1 MAAEIARA
9 LVLVLDGCGVGGAPD
24 AAAYG
29 DTGSDTLGNTA
40 RAAGGLRV
48 PVLERLGLGVLADL
62 AGVRRVS
69 PHDAAVGVM
78 RQRSAGKD
86 STNGHWELAGLIVS
100 TPFPRYPRGFPPE
113 VIEAFARAIG
123 RPALG
128 NVAASGTEII
138 KRLGAE
144 HMRTGAPIVYT
155 SADSVFQIA
164 AHEDVV
170 PVEQLYEWCR
180 AARAILTGEHGV
192 SRVIARPF
200 VGSPGAFT
208 RTDRRRDFS
217 LPPPGPTLLDA
228 LFAAGMAVVG
238 IGKVED
244 LFAGRGLT
252 RSIHTHDDMD
262 GLARTVEVLRTL
274 DRGLVMTTLVD
285 FDTVYGHRNDVEGFA
300 RHLEAVDAH
309 LPEILGVCR
318 MSDLV
323 VITADHGNDPTTP
336 STDHSRE
343 QVPVLVWGPGVPP
356 GRRLGLRD
364 TGADVTATLTEA
376 MGVPWRGPGTSFWS
390 ALR

>member
-1 MAAEIARA
+1 MAEVARA

-29 DTGSDTLGNTA
+29 DAGSDTLGNTA
-40 RAAGGLRV
+40 RAAGGLRA

-62 AGVRRVS
+62 PGVRPVAN
-69 PHDAAVGVM
+69 HEAAVGVM

-86 STNGHWELAGLIVS
+86 SINGHWELAGLIVP
-100 TPFPRYPRGFPPE
+100 TPFPTYPRGFPPE
-113 VIEAFARAIG
+113 TIEAFTRAIG

-138 KRLGAE
+138 RRLGAD

-155 SADSVFQIA
+155 SADSVFQVA

-180 AARAILTGEHGV
+180 AARAILIGEHGV

-200 VGSPGAFT
+200 AGSPGAFT

-228 LFAAGMAVVG
+228 LLAAGMAVVG
-238 IGKVED
+238 IGKAED

-262 GLARTVEVLRTL
+262 GIARTVEVLRTL

-285 FDTVYGHRNDVEGFA
+285 FDTVYGHRNDVLGFA
-300 RHLEAVDAH
+300 RHLEAVDAR
-309 LPEILGVCR
+309 LPEILGACR
-318 MSDLV
+318 PGDLAI
-323 VITADHGNDPTTP
+323 ITADHGNDPTTP

-343 QVPVLVWGPGVPP
+343 RVPVLVWGPGVPH
-356 GRRLGLRD
+356 GRDLGLRD
-364 TGADVTATLTEA
+364 TCADVAATLAEA
-376 MGVPWRGPGTSFWS
+376 MGVPWHGPGTSFWTV
-390 ALR
+390 LR